1 MVCVKNLMGLGGQAS
16 ATSKPSR
23 WWDLNA
29 CLRMAE
35 LNHRD
40 QVWSVSGSCVL
51 SLPFLLSWGS
61 LFTAPLNFPG
71 PAHLWLLAAPVDR
84 STPSSSLCIGLSS
97 LGRPPVPNGRCLF
110 HTPHPYANG
119 PVSVVICRHSHLSGP
134 LSSRAGLGLQG
145 LAQSK
150 CRTQP
155 SWGSK

>member
-1 MVCVKNLMGLGGQAS
+1 MK
-16 ATSKPSR
+16 
-23 WWDLNA
+23 A

-51 SLPFLLSWGS
+51 SLPFLLSRGS

-71 PAHLWLLAAPVDR
+71 PAHLWLLAAPVVR

-119 PVSVVICRHSHLSGP
+119 PVSVVIVVTV
-134 LSSRAGLGLQG
+134 AFLGLFLQG
-145 LAQSK
+145 QGWVYRAWPRVNAGPSPAGGQSSAQGGAGALLISYL
-150 CRTQP
+150 P
-155 SWGSK
+155 GSPGLI